1 MNARVILSTATSL
14 VEAKTIART
23 MVEEHL
29 AACVNIIPG
38 ASSIYRWQGAIHE
51 DAEWILLIKSSVEQL
66 PGLEARLRSLH
77 SADVPEF
84 LVLVPESGSKDYLL
98 WMDEALQQ
106 PGC

>member
-1 MNARVILSTATSL
+1 MHARVVLSTATSMA
-14 VEAKTIART
+14 EAKTIART
-23 MVEEHL
+23 LVEEHL

-38 ASSIYRWQGAIHE
+38 ACSIYRWQGGIHE
-51 DAEWILLIKSSVEQL
+51 DAEWILFMKSSLQQL

-84 LVLVPESGSKDYLL
+84 LVLVPESGGKDYLL

-106 PGC
+106 PGR